1 MNNYV
6 KLYFYVNGLVRELR
20 CVLKV
25 RIEFGFTSTSSIL
38 SELYVVNILR
48 EVDFFRALGVR
59 VSMFTA
65 SASNFS
71 VNSFDTLITQNV
83 FCVRFMRILFEIWNI
98 WWVVFLNTPL
108 EVFTHPIMMFRRIVI
123 YVWGIIFIL
132 RSFSLLHR
140 YISVL
145 RPGAH

>member
-1 MNNYV
+1 
-6 KLYFYVNGLVRELR
+6 
-20 CVLKV
+20 
-25 RIEFGFTSTSSIL
+25 
-38 SELYVVNILR
+38 
-48 EVDFFRALGVR
+48 VR

-83 FCVRFMRILFEIWNI
+83 FVVRFMRILFEIWNI

-145 RPGAH
+145 RSGAY